1 MSASLLN
8 LAAPPAPAPSAGAS
22 AAAAGAKAAAAKDV
36 AKDPAAGFEALMA
49 RLTRPAL
56 EPSVNRDTRPPLLR
70 SLLVESATSDVN
82 PI

>member
-1 MSASLLN
+1 
-8 LAAPPAPAPSAGAS
+8 
-22 AAAAGAKAAAAKDV
+22 
-36 AKDPAAGFEALMA
+36 MA